1 MRVQTPPMVLPRWRS
16 MSSWVLKVALTDS
29 MIWRSGLKNFWPG
42 SGSLA
47 LAGFAK
53 QIDSGLVQAGLE
65 EASVVGLV
73 GDHDLSTGS
82 GQARGGSQDRF
93 EDLAFVGLGAGQRPP
108 HGQAVQG
115 ADQMQP
121 QTPEEPTV

>member
-1 MRVQTPPMVLPRWRS
+1 

-73 GDHDLSTGS
+73 GDHYLPPRP
-82 GQARGGSQDRF
+82 GQGGRGGEDGF
-93 EDLAFVGLGAGQRPP
+93 EDFSFVGLGAAQRPP
-108 HGQAVQG
+108 DWQSVQG
-115 ADQMQP
+115 ADQV
-121 QTPEEPTV
+121 QT